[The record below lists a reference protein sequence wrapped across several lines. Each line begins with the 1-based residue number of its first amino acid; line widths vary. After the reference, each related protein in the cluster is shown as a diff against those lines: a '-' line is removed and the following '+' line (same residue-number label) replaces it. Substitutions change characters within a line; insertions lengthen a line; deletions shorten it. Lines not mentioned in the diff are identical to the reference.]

1 MRTYEEIKANC
12 VDDGGCLIWQGATNG
27 TGYPKYG
34 RMAVRRRAYELAY
47 GPLEPSDLVTVT
59 CGCSMCLEKTH
70 LKKTNKAEVATISN
84 SRPAT
89 QLKRSA
95 SLAKTNRPRL
105 GKINME
111 IAQEIRNSDKSGLE
125 LAEELNVSPSLISC
139 VRKHKSWRD
148 YSNPFAGLGA

>member
-1 MRTYEEIKANC
+1 MKTYEDIKANC
-12 VDDGGCLIWQGATNG
+12 LDDGGCLIWQGQTNG
-27 TGYPKYG
+27 SGYPKYG
-34 RMAVRRRAYELAY
+34 RVGVRRRAYELAY
-47 GPLEPSDLVTVT
+47 GPLERTDLVTIT
-59 CGCSMCLEKTH
+59 CGRSLCLKKTH
-70 LKKTNKAEVATISN
+70 LKKTNKSEVAAISN

-105 GKINME
+105 GKITME
-111 IAQEIRNSDKSGLE
+111 IAREIRASDKSGLE

-139 VRKHKSWRD
+139 VRLNKSWRD